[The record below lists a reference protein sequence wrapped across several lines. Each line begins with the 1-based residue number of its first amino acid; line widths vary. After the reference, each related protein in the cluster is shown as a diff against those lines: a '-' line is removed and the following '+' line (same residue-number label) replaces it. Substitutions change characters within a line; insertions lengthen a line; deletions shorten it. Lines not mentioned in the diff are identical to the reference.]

1 MSKFIPQFEPQ
12 IRLKDIW
19 AVVKQMRSGWVGP
32 ARKTMDFENELF
44 YLTDSET
51 IVTTSGTVALIM
63 AIKSLELPKSSTILF
78 PAYTFI
84 AGANAARFL
93 GYKIKLVDVSYDTLC
108 MNPNRVEYELKRLK
122 SISCVMFVNHNA
134 YVGEDVEKIQ
144 QMCKQYRV
152 KMIEDTS
159 QALGMRKSNSLNKSL
174 LEVDPFRGT
183 WGDVGVYSF
192 SVPKIITTAQG
203 GAVYTQN
210 EKLMT
215 KLRQIRDHGDNWKT
229 TKNHEYLGVNFK
241 LNDILA
247 SYGLSQL
254 KDLDKLLE
262 KRKKIFDWYRNHIEL
277 IDFGYDSTWMA
288 VYRSQK
294 SRDLI
299 RKLKENDIQAVQ
311 HYKPIHW
318 NTPYKTKKGMFK
330 TAEKLFYELV
340 YLPSSLTLTKR
351 QVNKIGKIVKEME

>member
-1 MSKFIPQFEPQ
+1 MSKFIPQFEPN

-32 ARKTMDFENELF
+32 ARTTMDFENALA
-44 YLTDSET
+44 YLTNSET

-108 MNPNRVEYELKRLK
+108 MNPNRVEYALKQFK

-134 YVGEDVEKIQ
+134 YVGDDVEKVQ

-159 QALGMRKSNSLNKSL
+159 QALGVRSHFKKSPNFDNKYSPEL
-174 LEVDPFRGT
+174 I
-183 WGDVGVYSF
+183 GDVGIYSF
-192 SVPKIITTAQG
+192 SVPKILTTGQG

-210 EKLMT
+210 ENLMT

-277 IDFGYDSTWMA
+277 IDYGYDSTWMA
-288 VYRSQK
+288 VYRSQN

-299 RKLKENDIQAVQ
+299 QKLKENDIQAVQ

-318 NTPYKTKKGMFK
+318 NTPYKAKKGMFK